1 MCGLTAAAAANCG
14 GGGELRRHGHLCVV
28 FQYPFSGL
36 GLGGGNRLDVV
47 VGITAAA
54 PSLLVDAAAMAK

>member
-1 MCGLTAAAAANCG
+1 MCPTGAVARVA
-14 GGGELRRHGHLCVV
+14 HGHLCVV

-47 VGITAAA
+47 GIAAVVA
-54 PSLLVDAAAMAK
+54 GGRQW